1 MKFGIH
7 REDRIELKV
16 GKQVVHALA
25 DFTDTEVKRGEIGL
39 FVELWQDKNVQNGD
53 AVKIELVKRPPSVDA
68 IKRKLLGASLTQEDM
83 RSIVGD
89 IVAGRL
95 SDVETTYFVA
105 TGFAETWS
113 DRELYY
119 LTRAMAETGDTLEL
133 KGTVVDIHSIGG
145 LPVNR
150 TTMLASPLCLSWPYY
165 S

>member
-1 MKFGIH
+1 MAFILKAKKLDISTGRQPVAVLYEPEAMKFGIH

-105 TGFAETWS
+105 TGLRRRGA
-113 DRELYY
+113 
-119 LTRAMAETGDTLEL
+119 
-133 KGTVVDIHSIGG
+133 IG
-145 LPVNR
+145 NS
-150 TTMLASPLCLSWPYY
+150 TI
-165 S
+165 